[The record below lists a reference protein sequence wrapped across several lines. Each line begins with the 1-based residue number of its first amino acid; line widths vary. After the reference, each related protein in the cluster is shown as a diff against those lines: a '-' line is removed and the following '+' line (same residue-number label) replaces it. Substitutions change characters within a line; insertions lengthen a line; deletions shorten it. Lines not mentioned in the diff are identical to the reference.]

1 MPATVPGPRIA
12 IVGGGIGGLAAGA
25 FLRRSGLTATVYEQ
39 ATALTEVGAGLVMAP
54 NAVRLLRRLDTM
66 DQFLR
71 RAVPLDWGWEFRRWT
86 DGTVL
91 SVEKLNG
98 VCERLYGERTYG
110 VHRADLLDSLRA
122 AVPSEWVRLGA
133 RCTAVDAREDVVL
146 LRFADGSHAE
156 ADIVIGADGV
166 HSVVRNSVTEPSPAT
181 YSGIC
186 AFRTIVPARAA
197 PDFALRR
204 AQTLWLGPGRHF
216 VHYPVAG
223 GQAVNVVAFAPAR
236 DHTDESWSTT
246 ATIEEFRAEFADWD
260 PRVTDLIT
268 AGGVP
273 GRWALLDRA
282 PLRRWSRGR
291 ITLLG
296 DAAHPMFPFFAQGAA
311 QSIEDAAALA
321 RCLATYANDP
331 ERALKRYEAARI
343 ERTTRLQEI
352 SHGRREINHL
362 PDGPEQQARDAALAE
377 SDPLVRN
384 GWIYGYDAEEAP
396 TS

>member
-54 NAVRLLRRLDTM
+54 NAVRLLRRLGTM

-133 RCTAVDAREDVVL
+133 RCTAVDAGEDVVL
-146 LRFADGSHAE
+146 LRFVDGSHAE

-166 HSVVRNSVTEPSPAT
+166 HSVVRGAVTEPSPAT

-223 GQAVNVVAFAPAR
+223 GQAVNVVAFAPAG

-268 AGGVP
+268 AGDVP

-311 QSIEDAAALA
+311 QSIEDAAVLA
-321 RCLATYANDP
+321 RCLGAYANDP

-343 ERTTRLQEI
+343 GRTTRLQEI

>member
-54 NAVRLLRRLDTM
+54 NAVRLLRRLGTM

-71 RAVPLDWGWEFRRWT
+71 RAVPLEWGWEFRRWT

-133 RCTAVDAREDVVL
+133 RCTAVDAGEDVVL

-166 HSVVRNSVTEPSPAT
+166 HSVVRGAVTEPSPPT
-181 YSGIC
+181 HSGIC

-273 GRWALLDRA
+273 GRWALLDRE

-311 QSIEDAAALA
+311 QSIEDAAVLA
-321 RCLATYANDP
+321 RCLAAYANDP
-331 ERALKRYEAARI
+331 ERALKRYEASRI